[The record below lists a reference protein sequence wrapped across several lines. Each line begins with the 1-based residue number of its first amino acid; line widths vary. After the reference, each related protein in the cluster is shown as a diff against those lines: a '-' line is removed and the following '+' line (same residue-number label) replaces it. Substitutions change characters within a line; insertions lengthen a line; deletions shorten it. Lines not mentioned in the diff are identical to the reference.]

1 MTSQANKEKTRVA
14 GQMVLG
20 KTDLLHEK
28 TQTVSLADVTHRWMP
43 PWIKDLNVKERMGP
57 LAEED
62 VGEEL

>member
-1 MTSQANKEKTRVA
+1 
-14 GQMVLG
+14 MVLG